1 MGVSTKGNFAES
13 APTCQHEYFR
23 RPAVESRHG
32 SAVAKA
38 LFLVHVGAD
47 SIREHEYLA
56 RYIDTCGMFELYLV
70 STYGGCGVAR
80 QRDNVWNVGENVGF

>member
-1 MGVSTKGNFAES
+1 MLVQRVILRRARRLVNTNI
-13 APTCQHEYFR
+13 FR

-56 RYIDTCGMFELYLV
+56 RYIDTCGMFEHYLV
-70 STYGGCGVAR
+70 STYGGVVESRGKG
-80 QRDNVWNVGENVGF
+80 DNVWNVGENVGF